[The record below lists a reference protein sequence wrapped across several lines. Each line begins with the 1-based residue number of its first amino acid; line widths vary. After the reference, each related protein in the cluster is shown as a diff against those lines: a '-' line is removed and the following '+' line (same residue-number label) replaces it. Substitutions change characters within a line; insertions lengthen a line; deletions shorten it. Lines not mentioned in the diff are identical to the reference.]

1 MCGDKAVYGV
11 LQPLNNW
18 LIIYMLTAC
27 TRKIHDGVGGGGGV
41 KIIETNFCYP
51 MQTNLLLG

>member
-27 TRKIHDGVGGGGGV
+27 TRKIHDGVGGGGG
-41 KIIETNFCYP
+41 
-51 MQTNLLLG
+51 GG